1 MKVRAMGGRLLQAV
15 VAVAALAVAS
25 VAHAQTLYSASM
37 RSFANAGSQ
46 IVVGNLF
53 TINMANTQANLIAP
67 IRLEGNTAVG
77 ITGMAVHPAT
87 GVFYGITSGLSPD
100 HPHSLVTIDPETGN
114 ASLIGRL
121 TMAGSDIS
129 FDAGGTLYIW
139 VQSTRQVG
147 AVNLA
152 TGVVTA
158 LGQVGPPTS
167 AGGLAIDPKDNV
179 AYISPGGAAGTLDR
193 VDLKTGIITTGPQLT
208 GAPFPAAINAM
219 TFTPSGLLIAV
230 NSNAGVPQSTFLVS
244 INTAT
249 GVVSPMGTLPDDT
262 DALTFSG
269 KHGLDPIALLKTLS
283 GRVLALIAL
292 SIGCVVGLIVYAIW
306 ARQKRRKAA
315 KLPSS

>member
-1 MKVRAMGGRLLQAV
+1 MGLAECLRRAPRTLA
-15 VAVAALAVAS
+15 AALALLGAVT
-25 VAHAQTLYSASM
+25 AQGQALYAASM

-53 TINMANTQANLIAP
+53 TINMANTSATLIAP

-100 HPHSLVTIDPETGN
+100 HPHSLVKIDPETGD

-121 TMAGSDIS
+121 SLPGSDIS
-129 FDAGGTLYIW
+129 FDSGGTLYIW
-139 VQSTRQVG
+139 LPATRQIG
-147 AVNLA
+147 SVNIS
-152 TGVVTA
+152 TGTVTPI
-158 LGQVGPPTS
+158 GTPGPPTS

-179 AYISPGGAAGTLDR
+179 AYITPQGAAGTLDR
-193 VDLKTGIITTGPQLT
+193 VDLKTGAITPGPTLS

-230 NSNAGVPQSTFLVS
+230 NSNAGVPQSTFLVG
-244 INTAT
+244 INTSS
-249 GVVSPMGTLPDDT
+249 GIVSPMGTLPDDT
-262 DALTFSG
+262 DAVTFAG
-269 KHGLDPIALLKTLS
+269 KHGLDPIALLRTIS

-306 ARQKRRKAA
+306 SRRRRRRPAA
-315 KLPSS
+315 

>member
-1 MKVRAMGGRLLQAV
+1 MRARFVHAL
-15 VAVAALAVAS
+15 VAAAALIAATA
-25 VAHAQTLYSASM
+25 AHAQTLYCASL

-53 TINMANTQANLIAP
+53 TVNMANTQAALVAP
-67 IRLEGNTAVG
+67 IKLEGNSAVG

-87 GVFYGITSGLSPD
+87 GIFYGITSGLSPD
-100 HPHSLVTIDPETGN
+100 YPVSLVTIDPETGN

-121 TMAGSDIS
+121 TMPGSDIS
-129 FDAGGTLYIW
+129 FDSGGTLYIW

-147 AVNLA
+147 KVNLA
-152 TGVVTA
+152 TGVVTP
-158 LGQVGPPTS
+158 LGQPGPPTT
-167 AGGLAIDPKDNV
+167 AGGLAIDPKDNM
-179 AYISPGGAAGTLDR
+179 AYITPAGAAGTLDR
-193 VDLKTGIITTGPQLT
+193 VDLRTGDITHGPQLT

-262 DALTFSG
+262 DALTFAG
-269 KHGLDPIALLKTLS
+269 VRHLDPIALLKTLS

-292 SIGCVVGLIVYAIW
+292 SLGCVVGLIVYAW
-306 ARQKRRKAA
+306 WSRRERRRAA
-315 KLPSS
+315 H

>member
-1 MKVRAMGGRLLQAV
+1 MRLAEGLRRALQAL
-15 VAVAALAVAS
+15 AAALALFSA
-25 VAHAQTLYSASM
+25 AAAQGQALYAASM

-53 TINMANTQANLIAP
+53 TINMANTAATLIAP

-100 HPHSLVTIDPETGN
+100 HPHSLVRIDPDSGN
-114 ASLIGRL
+114 ATLIGTL
-121 TMAGSDIS
+121 SLPGSDIS

-139 VQSTRQVG
+139 LQATRQVG
-147 AVNLA
+147 AVNIA
-152 TGVVTA
+152 NAEVTPIGIA
-158 LGQVGPPTS
+158 GPPTS

-179 AYISPGGAAGTLDR
+179 AYITPQGAAGSLDR
-193 VDLKTGIITTGPQLT
+193 VDLKTGLITPGPVLT

-230 NSNAGVPQSTFLVS
+230 NSNAGVPQSTFLVG

-249 GVVSPMGTLPDDT
+249 GAVSRMGTLPDDT
-262 DALTFSG
+262 DAVTFAG
-269 KHGLDPIALLKTLS
+269 NRGLDPMELLKTIS

-292 SIGCVVGLIVYAIW
+292 SIGCVVGLIVYAFW
-306 ARQKRRKAA
+306 SSRQRKKRKAA
-315 KLPSS
+315 

>member
-1 MKVRAMGGRLLQAV
+1 MGGRLVRAI
-15 VAVAALAVAS
+15 AAAAALAAATA
-25 VAHAQTLYSASM
+25 AHAQTLYTASM

-77 ITGMAVHPAT
+77 ITGIAVHPAT

-121 TMAGSDIS
+121 TMPGSDIS
-129 FDAGGTLYIW
+129 FDASGTLYIW

-147 AVNLA
+147 MVNLA
-152 TGVVTA
+152 TGAVTP
-158 LGQVGPPTS
+158 LGQSGSPTT

-179 AYISPGGAAGTLDR
+179 AYITPGGAAGTLDR
-193 VDLKTGIITTGPQLT
+193 VDLRSGIITPGPPLT

-219 TFTPSGLLIAV
+219 TFTTSGLLIAV

-249 GVVSPMGTLPDDT
+249 GAISPMGTLPDDT

-269 KHGLDPIALLKTLS
+269 RSTLDPIALLKTLS

-292 SIGCVVGLIVYAIW
+292 SVGCVVGLIVYAVW
-306 ARQKRRKAA
+306 SRKRRKAA
-315 KLPSS
+315 